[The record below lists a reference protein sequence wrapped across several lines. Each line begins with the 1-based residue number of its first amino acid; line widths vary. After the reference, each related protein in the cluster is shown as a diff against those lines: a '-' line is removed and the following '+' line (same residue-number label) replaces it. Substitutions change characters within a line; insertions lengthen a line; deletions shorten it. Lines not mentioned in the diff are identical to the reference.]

1 MLNLSQRL
9 LCFSKIIFFKMC
21 LFLLSNLCSKENG
34 SISSPLNE
42 ANIIIDENSGSQ
54 PKKMKKS
61 NSEENL
67 HSVQENIDNDV
78 VSIRSDIKH
87 NFVKSCLI
95 PTCNAKSSPH
105 QKLKV
110 ETCKRFMCLTSKLVA
125 KSDRYKERKKDARGQ
140 FHRMLL
146 KMSNSEK
153 PIGNQEN
160 AEADRFQDTPTWS
173 QQQDLWQSEFKDLIW
188 LELQAWFAE
197 RSLSQQDMFLCD
209 ARQTVRSTLNQ
220 FMNFRFN
227 TPPRF
232 LHTQGM
238 FAEEFRDIDHPLH
251 LDEMDSTPS
260 CEKCLYIF
268 CSKCIELQNLALME
282 VVKLFEKLEKAES
295 LYPSSKAFAAHHP
308 LYASEP
314 FVARLKTLNIWF
326 NTTKQLRFRLLILAR
341 TFEDD
346 VKDVQKND
354 EKTKVVQV
362 NVSAMEEDEGACD
375 LDENPPRRVERSDS
389 GFSSTSTC
397 SANETSDSPQI
408 SLRPF
413 NFVDFYD
420 IKPIAYLGKHFPPN
434 QVNISPTYKNFIKKT
449 LKTRGLVQSLYFLE
463 KLHKWLVRQ
472 QKTFEIPEENNDSES
487 AQFQDDFELA
497 KYGYWSKEFKQLN
510 LPSSRGV
517 YLFLARIPLDMMHSY
532 FRLRLETNPQKPSPL
547 SLLQLMTELKKG
559 IRIAVLNKQ
568 RYLRHVTVALRAEED
583 SVKETFNRPIV
594 SFDESLQQVLE
605 LYLKYL
611 QEWVNIVQQEAI
623 KKYIL
628 EEEWAFVKSISPH
641 IPGGRAR
648 CGSSFC
654 QMASS
659 MLRGLCNRFQMFK
672 CQSSSQYFNNSNFD
686 EKLKI
691 YEQCQE
697 FLCNVSDVRDK
708 MMKTLALA
716 KVLRKDL
723 EFCEE
728 MNSLSPCSDSI
739 AEALDMLKTEALN
752 VCITLKYLIREI
764 QEVETPSFPTEFE
777 HIVFKCRKREVLSAV
792 YKMGFECH
800 REATRLVTGQPREKL
815 SHYIVEFAYS
825 WIAYVHNYFE
835 KGRGLRPRW
844 ATHGLDFLIL
854 ASEPANTNH
863 MSDNEFEIF
872 KDKINFCIQYIIGT
886 NENQN
891 GKHNGAP
898 LCALSTCASSILKK
912 NNAEL
917 NKNKFH
923 TTSNINNNI
932 QDSNTSSACTDFC
945 QCKNQFKID
954 FSTKKSK
961 IGKAVIELEDK
972 LESKRRVYNLIGS
985 VVETKEQRYPK
996 FYTKQRSINFSWQR
1010 GFKIGQGRFG
1020 KVYTAVNNETG
1031 ELVAMKEI
1039 QLQKQNN
1046 CRFVQDMLVEL
1057 RILEGITH
1065 SNLVKYYGVEFHREE
1080 MMLFMELCTEGTLES
1095 LVQSTESGLPEVLI
1109 RRYTKQL
1116 VDAISLLHK
1125 NAIVHRDIKSA
1136 NIFLTA
1142 EGHSLKLGDFGS
1154 AVKMNAHTTVPG
1166 ELNGFVGT
1174 QAYMAPEVFMN
1185 SNSTGHGRAV
1195 DIWSLGCVLVEMSS
1209 GKRPWAE
1216 YDSNYQIMF
1225 KVGMGETPSIPE
1237 SLSDEGQSFGDL
1249 CLRHDPSLRASI
1261 FELSQHPF
1269 LIGSCD
1275 EDGFTR
1281 CPASALQDYFKLGI
1295 VLPPPTEDR
1304 VKGTSEES

>member
-1 MLNLSQRL
+1 M
-9 LCFSKIIFFKMC
+9 
-21 LFLLSNLCSKENG
+21 E
-34 SISSPLNE
+34 ISR
-42 ANIIIDENSGSQ
+42 ANIIENSGS
-54 PKKMKKS
+54 PAKKMKKS
-61 NSEENL
+61 LSSEDL
-67 HSVQENIDNDV
+67 STLSSVQENIENDV
-78 VSIRSDIKH
+78 VSIRADIKH
-87 NFVKSCLI
+87 NFVQACLI

-125 KSDRYKERKKDARGQ
+125 KSDRYKEKKKDARGQ
-140 FHRMLL
+140 FHRLLL

-153 PIGNQEN
+153 PIGTQEN
-160 AEADRFQDTPTWS
+160 SEADRFQATPTWS

-188 LELQAWFAE
+188 LELQAWFAD
-197 RSLSQQDMFLCD
+197 RTLSQQDMFLCD
-209 ARQTVRSTLNQ
+209 ARQTVRSTLSQ
-220 FMNFRFN
+220 IMNFRFN
-227 TPPRF
+227 PPPRF
-232 LHTQGM
+232 LHSQGI
-238 FAEEFRDIDHPLH
+238 FAEEFRDIDHPVH
-251 LDEMDSTPS
+251 MDEMDSTLS

-268 CSKCIELQNLALME
+268 CSKCIELQNIALME

-341 TFEDD
+341 TFEED
-346 VKDVQKND
+346 VKDVQKHD
-354 EKTKVVQV
+354 EKVKVAQAHP
-362 NVSAMEEDEGACD
+362 STMEEDEGACD
-375 LDENPPRRVERSDS
+375 LDEHPPRKVERSDS
-389 GFSSTSTC
+389 GFSSNSTG
-397 SANETSDSPQI
+397 NETPDSPTIGPFQK
-408 SLRPF
+408 PF
-413 NFVDFYD
+413 NYVDFYD
-420 IKPIAYLGKHFPPN
+420 IKPIAYMGKHFPPN

-449 LKTRGLVQSLYFLE
+449 LKKRGLVRSLYFLE

-472 QKTFEIPEENNDSES
+472 QKTFEIPEENNDSNS
-487 AQFQDDFELA
+487 GQIQDDFELA

-510 LPSSRGV
+510 LPSSRAV
-517 YLFLARIPLDMMHSY
+517 FLFLARIPLDMMHSY

-594 SFDESLQQVLE
+594 SFDESLQQILE

-659 MLRGLCNRFQMFK
+659 MLRGLCNRFQSYK
-672 CQSSSQYFNNSNFD
+672 CQSSSQYFNNGNFD

-739 AEALDMLKTEALN
+739 AESLDMLKTETLN
-752 VCITLKYLIREI
+752 VCKALKYLMKEI
-764 QEVETPSFPTEFE
+764 HEVETPSFSTEFE
-777 HIVFKCRKREVLSAV
+777 VIVFKARKREVLSAV
-792 YKMGFECH
+792 YKFGFECH

-835 KGRGLRPRW
+835 RGRGLRPRW
-844 ATHGLDFLIL
+844 ATHGLDFIIL

-863 MSDNEFEIF
+863 MSDNEFEVF
-872 KDKINFCIQYIIGT
+872 KDKVNFCIQYIIGT

-891 GKHNGAP
+891 GAQI
-898 LCALSTCASSILKK
+898 CTSSILKK
-912 NNAEL
+912 NSTEL
-917 NKNKFH
+917 NKIKFC

-932 QDSNTSSACTDFC
+932 EDPKTSSTTCTDFC
-945 QCKNQFKID
+945 QCKKQFQID
-954 FSTKKSK
+954 VSTKKFK
-961 IGKAVIELEDK
+961 IGKAVIDLEDK
-972 LESKRRVYNLIGS
+972 LESKRRDYNLIGC
-985 VVETKEQRYPK
+985 VVETKEPYYPK

-1046 CRFVQDMLVEL
+1046 GRFIQDMLVEL

-1080 MMLFMELCTEGTLES
+1080 LLLFMELCTEGTLES
-1095 LVQSTESGLPEVLI
+1095 LVQSTEDGLPEVLI

-1116 VDAISLLHK
+1116 VDAINLLHK

-1185 SNSTGHGRAV
+1185 TNSTGHGRAV

-1249 CLRHDPSLRASI
+1249 CLRHDPTLRASI

-1275 EDGFTR
+1275 EDGLTR
-1281 CPASALQDYFKLGI
+1281 CPASASQDYFKLGI
-1295 VLPPPTEDR
+1295 VLPPLTDDS
-1304 VKGTSEES
+1304 VKGAS